1 MTTQVRNPR
10 LATMIHQATP
20 YRGEWIIV
28 QDADRHYIAKHEV
41 KQAQGDRK
49 LVERIPLNSLA
60 EAQAF
65 SIYLSSHGWSHQ
77 WPV

>member
-49 LVERIPLNSLA
+49 LVERIPLKSLA

>member
-49 LVERIPLNSLA
+49 LVERIPLKSLA

-77 WPV
+77 